1 MQFNGQPTNEQAGS
15 VQGYISLEGPEPLD
29 RSEFNELW
37 WRQELFDEKL
47 IFANREGRADVRL

>member
-15 VQGYISLEGPEPLD
+15 VQGHISLEGPEPLD
-29 RSEFNELW
+29 RSELNELW